1 MLISEYIR
9 VLNKLGFWTFQG
21 YTRFSIQYLVIR
33 AWQYSEYAL
42 ESEYAIVLNMLRLDI
57 SLWIKFSIIDIWQ
70 GSEYALSSE
79 YACVTQGSE
88 ENSPLY
94 MFDRFLSGLSIC

>member
-1 MLISEYIR
+1 MLFSEYIR
-9 VLNKLGFWTFQG
+9 VLNELGFWTFQG

-57 SLWIKFSIIDIWQ
+57 IWQ

-79 YACVTQGSE
+79 YACVSQGSE

>member
-57 SLWIKFSIIDIWQ
+57 SLWIKFSNTDIWQ

-88 ENSPLY
+88 ENSPLH
-94 MFDRFLSGLSIC
+94 MFDKFLSGLSIC